1 MNALLDQVLAANGGV
16 EVNDF
21 SPTAH
26 YVREET
32 DVDGVT
38 MPTKRHVH
46 IRNQDRS
53 ADLSWTPIT
62 LDLTDIRF
70 H

>member
-1 MNALLDQVLAANGGV
+1 M
-16 EVNDF
+16 NDF

-32 DVDGVT
+32 EVDGVT
-38 MPTKRHVH
+38 VPTKRHVH